1 MQMKEI
7 TATELKEKIDNKTDF
22 QLIDVREDY
31 EFENANIGG
40 ELIPMGTV
48 LGAVERI
55 DKNKEVIVICRS
67 GKRSATVINEL
78 EKRFGFTNLYNLQ
91 GGILAYAEDVDPTLD
106 VE

>member
-1 MQMKEI
+1 MKEI
-7 TATELKEKIDNKTDF
+7 TATELKQKIDNKENF

-48 LGAVERI
+48 LTAVDRI
-55 DKNKEVIVICRS
+55 SKDKDVIVMCRS
-67 GKRSATVINEL
+67 GRRSATVIAEL
-78 EKRFGFTNLYNLQ
+78 EKRFGYTNLSNLQ
-91 GGILAYAEDVDPTLD
+91 GGILAYAEEVDPSLD